1 MKIIYENEELGPS
14 QGREKP
20 TTTYKNIKIGAF
32 EDGYGESMSISG
44 RGWGSIVG
52 TIARIAKAASQKLP
66 GKSSL
71 NGSFVLSCPALSSFL
86 EMTYCGMMDA

>member
-32 EDGYGESMSISG
+32 EDMDMESLCRFQEEDG
-44 RGWGSIVG
+44 G
-52 TIARIAKAASQKLP
+52 P
-66 GKSSL
+66 
-71 NGSFVLSCPALSSFL
+71 
-86 EMTYCGMMDA
+86 